1 MFDADFGPVRT
12 IQSALESVP
21 ALRRRTQEEDVRRC
35 LYKIK
40 EEAEGVGEN
49 QKKLSG
55 VRKNI
60 GRKKEIEPRERDRT
74 DERSAD
80 IRKYI
85 ARDRP
90 RGKDGEAAV
99 TIFESAK

>member
-40 EEAEGVGEN
+40 RKPKEWEKI
-49 QKKLSG
+49 KKNYREYGKISG
-55 VRKNI
+55 GKKRLNRGKEIGQMKGRRIYGNISRGI
-60 GRKKEIEPRERDRT
+60 GREEKT
-74 DERSAD
+74 
-80 IRKYI
+80 
-85 ARDRP
+85 
-90 RGKDGEAAV
+90 
-99 TIFESAK
+99 AKQP